1 MTDEE
6 MKKRLMMINGE
17 EIARHGAVIA
27 AFCVAYD
34 VPLEKG
40 VEIAMDLL
48 GDMLKTVISS
58 GALDVAEKYCKQ
70 IKSEFSELNEKLR
83 AGSEG
88 ENEKDKGDDSIHD
101 AES

>member
-17 EIARHGAVIA
+17 EITRHGAAIA
-27 AFCVAYD
+27 AFCTAYD

-48 GDMLKTVISS
+48 GDILKKLISS
-58 GALDVAEKYCKQ
+58 GALDVAERYCKQ
-70 IKSEFSELNEKLR
+70 IKSEISELNKELR
-83 AGSEG
+83 SGSEG
-88 ENEKDKGDDSIHD
+88 ENEKDKGDDVIHD

>member
-17 EIARHGAVIA
+17 EITRHGAAIA
-27 AFCVAYD
+27 AFCTAYD

-48 GDMLKTVISS
+48 GDILKKLISS
-58 GALDVAEKYCKQ
+58 GALDVAERYCNRSRVRSQ
-70 IKSEFSELNEKLR
+70 NLIRS
-83 AGSEG
+83 
-88 ENEKDKGDDSIHD
+88 
-101 AES
+101 

>member
-6 MKKRLMMINGE
+6 MKKKIMMINGE

-70 IKSEFSELNEKLR
+70 IKSELSELNEKLR

>member
-17 EIARHGAVIA
+17 EIVRHGAAIA
-27 AFCVAYD
+27 AFCTAYD

-48 GDMLKTVISS
+48 GDILKKLISS

-70 IKSEFSELNEKLR
+70 IKSELSELNEKLR

-88 ENEKDKGDDSIHD
+88 KNEKDKGDDVIHD

>member
-6 MKKRLMMINGE
+6 MKKRLMMINRE
-17 EIARHGAVIA
+17 EIARHGAAIA
-27 AFCVAYD
+27 AFCTAYD

-48 GDMLKTVISS
+48 GDVLKELISS
-58 GALDVAEKYCKQ
+58 GMLDVAERYCKQ
-70 IKSEFSELNEKLR
+70 IKSEISELGKELR
-83 AGSEG
+83 SGSEG
-88 ENEKDKGDDSIHD
+88 ENEKDKGDDFIHD